1 MASFNYG
8 WWKMKQTHAKL
19 INNERKA
26 RLNLEGKRSIAGFV
40 LSTLEK
46 HNHVKYKQI
55 KNQTH

>member
-1 MASFNYG
+1 
-8 WWKMKQTHAKL
+8 MKQTHAKL

-46 HNHVKYKQI
+46 HNHVK
-55 KNQTH
+55 

>member
-1 MASFNYG
+1 
-8 WWKMKQTHAKL
+8 MKQTHAKL
-19 INNERKA
+19 INKERKA
-26 RLNLEGKRSIAGFV
+26 RLNLEGKRSIAGFA